1 VGKFLGRA
9 MIVVFGNEIEV
20 LGDNFVLLNE
30 NLERVLC
37 GDCQNIGG
45 RVIMVVI
52 PVPRLL

>member
-1 VGKFLGRA
+1 

>member
-1 VGKFLGRA
+1 VSKFLGRA

-20 LGDNFVLLNE
+20 LGNNFVLLNE
-30 NLERVLC
+30 NLERVLS

-45 RVIMVVI
+45 RVIMAVT